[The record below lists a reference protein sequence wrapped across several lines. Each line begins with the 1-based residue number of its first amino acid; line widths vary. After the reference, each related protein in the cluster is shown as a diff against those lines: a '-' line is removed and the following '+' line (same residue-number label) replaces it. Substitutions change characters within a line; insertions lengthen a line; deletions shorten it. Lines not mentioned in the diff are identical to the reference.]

1 MIRRRAW
8 THRPC
13 QHRRVIATPRAKCG
27 MKKEAAAGPAVAAA
41 GPAVAGLWVA
51 PSKGRRGG
59 LRGKFIEPETLQW
72 WVCTGVCSTRPAP
85 SALDLSHCLAP
96 LCHQARPSPTPPWA
110 MSARAPPWTFLGSV
124 TRDAERPCP
133 RRIAA
138 PAHRTAAAGLRQL
151 SSSTRPTAPPAASAS
166 LLYITML
173 ACGDN
178 CALLRKRDAL
188 SSNSMPTCA

>member
-1 MIRRRAW
+1 
-8 THRPC
+8 
-13 QHRRVIATPRAKCG
+13 

-110 MSARAPPWTFLGSV
+110 MSARAPPLSEENSGAGPPHSGGGAEAAEQQHEADGAPGSK
-124 TRDAERPCP
+124 C
-133 RRIAA
+133 
-138 PAHRTAAAGLRQL
+138 Q
-151 SSSTRPTAPPAASAS
+151 SSLHHHARV
-166 LLYITML
+166 
-173 ACGDN
+173 
-178 CALLRKRDAL
+178 R
-188 SSNSMPTCA
+188 